1 MFFVN
6 RYFTVE
12 DKPELCYI
20 SGMKKKEIPQSKLIE
35 EEREEKK
42 KEKKKVGRP
51 TILTPEL
58 KAKLIKLFE
67 EHFFI
72 AIVAARSDIYKY
84 HIFEW
89 IREQKD
95 FNIAVTHARDKWI
108 EQQMKLLDEYAKD
121 KREKDWRALKYKL
134 SIADIEYNDKKFLRE
149 APGKRD
155 STQIT
160 IIINRKDLE
169 TSKIEASKVI
179 GGGKLEE
186 EPISLIPFQE
196 QKKEK
201 RQKAKPGEAET
212 L

>member
-1 MFFVN
+1 M
-6 RYFTVE
+6 
-12 DKPELCYI
+12 KPVQET
-20 SGMKKKEIPQSKLIE
+20 KKKE
-35 EEREEKK
+35 EKR
-42 KEKKKVGRP
+42 KVGRP

-58 KAKLIKLFE
+58 RARLIKLFE

-72 AIVAARSDIYKY
+72 AVVAARSDVYKY
-84 HIFEW
+84 HIFDW

-149 APGKRD
+149 EPGKRD

-160 IIINRKDLE
+160 IIIDRRDLE
-169 TSKIEASKVI
+169 TSKEEAYKIIGETKSKQ
-179 GGGKLEE
+179 ET
-186 EPISLIPFQE
+186 ISLIPFKE
-196 QKKEK
+196 EKKKKPEK
-201 RQKAKPGEAET
+201 SGRKAKPGKAET

>member
-1 MFFVN
+1 
-6 RYFTVE
+6 
-12 DKPELCYI
+12 
-20 SGMKKKEIPQSKLIE
+20 MKKKQIHQVKIKEDPRPKKE
-35 EEREEKK
+35 EEKK
-42 KEKKKVGRP
+42 EKGKPGRP

-58 KAKLIKLFE
+58 RSRLIKLFE

-72 AIVAARSDIYKY
+72 AIVAARSDIYRY

-108 EQQMKLLDEYAKD
+108 KQQMELLDKYAKD

-134 SIADIEYNDKKFLRE
+134 SIADVEYNDKKFLRE
-149 APGKRD
+149 EPGKRE

-169 TSKIEASKVI
+169 TSKIEASKII
-179 GGGKLEE
+179 GESKLEE
-186 EPISLIPFQE
+186 EPVSLILFNE
-196 QKKEK
+196 EKKEKRGEK
-201 RQKAKPGEAET
+201 RQKAKQGEAET